1 MIIDTSFSSLSPEQG
16 GSGPDEDGEHEEYNE
31 DEDAEGSDDASHAS
45 NRRSRSGRRVA
56 PTYKEE
62 EDDDEDDDV
71 APRRRRPVAKAMD
84 GFVVDDEDDDGD
96 AAFGSSRRRT
106 SSRLKRADQKVKH
119 LAEKR
124 QKKQRRRSQLSS
136 DYEDNGDAS
145 MSDDDDDEEE
155 GDPEEEEDSDEAG
168 PRSYSLRRRTK
179 KVDYRLVPPQEPLRD
194 GFGKKI
200 RSRQRSGQGNTPSY
214 ELDGMEN
221 LPRVSGGALQ
231 PGSKAR
237 QNWNGLPLSMS
248 GKDYDKFFGIE
259 NDDSSDD
266 DIPNSRKAGAA
277 PPNLLGGSA
286 SGGLLG
292 AGGVSGGAGS
302 GLGPDLGAGR
312 DAVGRMKGTTELAD
326 VDPLGVNMQIDFN
339 SVGGLDNHIQQLKE
353 MVSLPLLYP
362 EVFQRFKVTPPRG
375 VLFHGPPG
383 TGKTLVARALAA
395 SCSSSGQQISFFMRK
410 GADCLSKWVGE
421 AERQLRLLFE
431 EAKNAQPSIIFFDE
445 IDGLAPVRSS
455 KQDQIHAS
463 IVSTLLALM
472 DGMDGRGQVVVI
484 GATNRPDSVDPALR
498 RPGRFDREFYFPLPN
513 REARKSIININTKEW
528 DPPLD
533 DTFKDKLAEVTKGYG
548 GADLRALCTEAAL
561 NAIQR
566 RYPQI
571 YQTTE
576 RLQLQPES
584 IHVDARDFMMSVNKV
599 VPSSARSSGS
609 AAAPLKEHLKPLLEQ
624 TVHKSTN
631 ALDRVMPPTS
641 KRNPLEEAQWEDDAP
656 TLTTDGGF
664 GRELLLQSFEQL
676 RVFRPRLILHGRKGM
691 GQRYVGS
698 ALLHHLEGFHVQTLD
713 PGTLLGDS
721 STTLEAAV
729 VQMFNEAKRHKPSVL
744 YIPNLAQWAD
754 TVTESARATFKA
766 LLDGLSAS
774 DPILLVSV
782 CEGLFEHLPRDIR
795 SWFGFTKENRVQIEI
810 PDVHKRRGYFEELLQ
825 YAIKPPSEFPDGMPR
840 KRRVLEDLPIAP
852 PREPRKPTVAE
863 LRQQQADDA
872 RLLEH
877 LKFRLGPV
885 LAELKKKFPRF
896 KRDVWQ
902 EYNLYDLTHQFEWR
916 KEKNR
921 IIVTLLYEPDSQLLQ
936 RLQAQAE
943 ADGDANGYRNGASG
957 SRGVSVDPSHREVA
971 PAPAVPAQEM
981 ESISTSVATNGFGQH
996 PVQEQAQAQAQL
1008 MVDPNTPAVANNASE
1023 AVDPVALG
1031 GLAAAMTGDFSSS
1044 NPPVVSTIP
1053 AGLENFRRDE
1063 SGFFVRDLPI
1073 WTVNLEKMQKRLYYN
1088 GYLTVEDFIEDLG
1101 RIVSNAE
1108 EAQEVDEERLT
1119 RAQQLR
1125 NLAVILIDSHIDAE
1139 FRASCERMAA
1149 RMLQR
1154 EEEAKREAEKEKKEK
1169 EEAAKMPK
1177 GERHSSRLH
1186 GEAPQVSSLAE
1197 LAALE
1202 RKRSRPSDE
1211 IMHDANNAT
1220 SSSQTLDEDARKKA
1234 KIDEGAM
1241 NGSDTNMLVPDA
1253 ALAAGQLSGVDW
1265 NQSTSQSHHQGPVI
1279 SSLPAHMNGYPNSSS
1294 SSQETVL
1301 SGHAVAAAAQLNHAH
1316 YIPAPAGSN
1325 ESVLSPI
1332 VKAVATPPSANTPHP
1347 PLSYDES
1354 KLQALQKELLES
1366 TSTFTVEQL
1375 EQLRASLFSII
1386 WNRRSEWEKNA
1397 SLTELLKT
1405 VKEISEEV
1413 NAFNDE
1419 EREQDL
1425 QENEARFV

>member
-1 MIIDTSFSSLSPEQG
+1 MLTRIFSLFLPEQV
-16 GSGPDEDGEHEEYNE
+16 GSGPDEDGENEEYNDE
-31 DEDAEGSDDASHAS
+31 EDAEGSDDEGHAS
-45 NRRSRSGRRVA
+45 DRRSRSGRRVA
-56 PTYKEE
+56 TTYKEDD
-62 EDDDEDDDV
+62 DDDEDEDV
-71 APRRRRPVAKAMD
+71 APRRRRPIAKAMD
-84 GFVVDDEDDDGD
+84 GFVVEDEDDDGD

-136 DYEDNGDAS
+136 DYEDNGEAS
-145 MSDDDDDEEE
+145 LSDDDDDDE
-155 GDPEEEEDSDEAG
+155 GDLEGEEDSDEAG

-221 LPRVSGGALQ
+221 LPRMPGGAVR
-231 PGSKAR
+231 PGDKAR

-292 AGGVSGGAGS
+292 AGGVSGGGS

-326 VDPLGVNMQIDFN
+326 VDPLGVNMQVDFN

-533 DTFKDKLAEVTKGYG
+533 ESFKDKLAEVTKGYG

-609 AAAPLKEHLKPLLEQ
+609 AAAPLKEHLKPLLEK
-624 TVHKSTN
+624 TVHESTN

-656 TLTTDGGF
+656 TSIADGGF

-676 RVFRPRLILHGRKGM
+676 RIFRPRLVLHGRKGM

-766 LLDGLSAS
+766 LLDGLSPS
-774 DPILLVSV
+774 DPILLVSI

-795 SWFGFTKENRVQIEI
+795 SWFGFTRENRVQIEM
-810 PDVHKRRGYFEELLQ
+810 PDVHKRRAYFEELLQ

-840 KRRVLEDLPIAP
+840 RRRVLEELPIAP

-921 IIVTLLYEPDSQLLQ
+921 VIVTLLYEPDSQLLQ
-936 RLQAQAE
+936 RLQAQA
-943 ADGDANGYRNGASG
+943 ATDGDTNGYRNGGNG
-957 SRGVSVDPSHREVA
+957 SRGVSVDPNHREVA
-971 PAPAVPAQEM
+971 PAAPSQEV
-981 ESISTSVATNGFGQH
+981 ESVSTNVATNGFGQY
-996 PVQEQAQAQAQL
+996 PAQEQAQAQAQL
-1008 MVDPNTPAVANNASE
+1008 MVDPSTSAIATNTGEP
-1023 AVDPVALG
+1023 VDPVALG

-1053 AGLENFRRDE
+1053 AGLEHFRRDE

-1169 EEAAKMPK
+1169 IEAAKMPK

-1186 GEAPQVSSLAE
+1186 GEAPQTSSLDE

-1211 IMHDANNAT
+1211 IMHDANNMG
-1220 SSSQTLDEDARKKA
+1220 SSSHTTDEDARKKA
-1234 KIDEGAM
+1234 KIDEGRL

-1253 ALAAGQLSGVDW
+1253 ALAVGQLSSLDW
-1265 NQSTSQSHHQGPVI
+1265 TGNLATHGTSQPSQGHVI
-1279 SSLPAHMNGYPNSSS
+1279 SSLPAHMNGYS
-1294 SSQETVL
+1294 SSQETL

-1332 VKAVATPPSANTPHP
+1332 VRAIATPPSANTPHP
-1347 PLSYDES
+1347 PLSFDET
-1354 KLQALQKELLES
+1354 KQQALQKELLES

-1397 SLTELLKT
+1397 SLTELLNT
-1405 VKEISEEV
+1405 VKEISKEV
-1413 NAFNDE
+1413 NAFNEE
-1419 EREQDL
+1419 ERKQDI
-1425 QENEARFV
+1425 EEAEVRYV